1 MIFNN
6 IQKGGFALS
15 FCRCCYLEAG
25 FLNPISQ
32 CLRGVSQSYCS
43 ISSTVRLL
51 SNANVTVASSNLRKE
66 QPKIS
71 AGGRAKTKSL
81 HKGLIQMMKGS
92 FVERFCHCVTTGED
106 LWLLFSGFDDWTGS
120 IQMKFVPNLKNR
132 IFSLWQFMIG
142 TNMSDQ
148 WAAVSLLTFGNLVR
162 FIRILLSTLCRSIFA
177 E

>member
-1 MIFNN
+1 M
-6 IQKGGFALS
+6 
-15 FCRCCYLEAG
+15 R
-25 FLNPISQ
+25 
-32 CLRGVSQSYCS
+32 LR
-43 ISSTVRLL
+43 
-51 SNANVTVASSNLRKE
+51 SNANVTVASSNLQKE

-71 AGGRAKTKSL
+71 VGGTALTKSL

-92 FVERFCHCVTTGED
+92 FVERINHCVTTGED

-132 IFSLWQFMIG
+132 NFSRWQFMIG

-148 WAAVSLLTFGNLVR
+148 WAAVSILIFGNLVR